1 MTSSSLHAWR
11 TLLIASIACGLLACD
26 PGDDPG
32 NAAPPDEGG
41 TTTVE
46 IALVNAY
53 DWSQVAMDSDPF
65 RAERPD
71 DASCASGFQVEAGV
85 FEVETDLCS
94 WGTFQQPL
102 LANVSAGTP
111 LRIIAW
117 HLPLWAPEPA
127 EGVLR
132 LQVGDQ
138 PIWELT
144 VPIPLGAMLYDEEIP
159 APVDLYADDPV
170 TLHIHNHGTNSWRF
184 AVFHALEEG

>member
-1 MTSSSLHAWR
+1 MHDEKKTSTFFVLFFFRKVYSSSKR
-11 TLLIASIACGLLACD
+11 RLLSQTMYPCSSVA
-26 PGDDPG
+26 
-32 NAAPPDEGG
+32 
-41 TTTVE
+41 TV
-46 IALVNAY
+46 
-53 DWSQVAMDSDPF
+53 DT
-65 RAERPD
+65 D
-71 DASCASGFQVEAGV
+71 DAACASGFQVEAGV

-111 LRIIAW
+111 LRIIAG